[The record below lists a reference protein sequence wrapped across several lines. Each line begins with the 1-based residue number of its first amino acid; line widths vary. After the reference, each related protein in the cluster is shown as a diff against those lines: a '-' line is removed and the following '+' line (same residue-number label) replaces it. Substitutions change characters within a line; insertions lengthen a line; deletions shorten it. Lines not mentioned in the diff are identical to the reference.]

1 MTRIVVV
8 GGVAGGMSAAARARR
23 LDETAEIVVLERGE
37 HVSFAN
43 CGLPYHVGDEITDRS
58 KLLLHTPA
66 SLKAS
71 LDLDVRTRHEVV
83 TVDRQARRVIVRDL
97 DAASTYPLTYD
108 ALVLATGAEP
118 IVPPLPGLDR
128 PQVRT
133 LRTVPDADVLRGM
146 LDAGA
151 RKAVVIGA
159 GFIGLETVEAFRH
172 RGLEVTLVELAP
184 QVLPAIDADMAQLV
198 EQELRRHD
206 VDVRV
211 GIGFTAVEDGTSGHP
226 VDVVL
231 ADGSRVPADVVLLG
245 VGVRPS
251 TALAREAGLEC
262 AASGAVVV
270 TPDQRTSDPH
280 IWAVGDAIQ
289 VHDAVTGAPGVVPLA
304 GPANRQGR
312 TAADSI
318 MGRAVASRPVLGT
331 AIVRVF
337 GLTAAVT
344 GPTSRRLGIAGV
356 DHLQVNLHPGHHA
369 GYYPGAQSI
378 HLKVL
383 FTPDGRVLGA
393 QAVGHDGVDK
403 RIDVMAVAIRAG
415 MTVDDLAE
423 LELAY
428 APPFGSAKDPINMAG
443 FMAQNV
449 IDGTLVTWSPD
460 DLDAVLGGG
469 SLVLDVRRPG
479 EFAQGHLPGAMNI
492 PHTEVRDH
500 IDEIIE
506 AADGRPVTVLC
517 RSGFRSYLAHRV
529 LTAHGLD
536 SASLDGGWLSL
547 MAARP
552 DAPVELGSR
561 IAEEVGS

>member
-83 TVDRQARRVIVRDL
+83 TVDRQSCRVIVRDL

-469 SLVLDVRRPG
+469 SLILDVRSGR
-479 EFAQGHLPGAMNI
+479 EFAQGHLPGALNM
-492 PHTEVRDH
+492 PHTHVREH
-500 IDEIIE
+500 IDEIIA
-506 AADGRPVTVLC
+506 AADGRPVKVMC